1 PLLSRAGA
9 VWLLPAGKLAK
20 STGMAASL
28 REYSSWGDAAWAL
41 GLACLVLLLLPAAGV
56 PPAAVVVVAAAM
68 ALCSLAA
75 KPWAEKQCG
84 GVSGDV
90 LGALIEGGET
100 VLWGVLWLLRS
111 SVMG

>member
-1 PLLSRAGA
+1 
-9 VWLLPAGKLAK
+9 
-20 STGMAASL
+20 
-28 REYSSWGDAAWAL
+28 
-41 GLACLVLLLLPAAGV
+41 
-56 PPAAVVVVAAAM
+56 M

-75 KPWAEKQCG
+75 KPWSEKQFG